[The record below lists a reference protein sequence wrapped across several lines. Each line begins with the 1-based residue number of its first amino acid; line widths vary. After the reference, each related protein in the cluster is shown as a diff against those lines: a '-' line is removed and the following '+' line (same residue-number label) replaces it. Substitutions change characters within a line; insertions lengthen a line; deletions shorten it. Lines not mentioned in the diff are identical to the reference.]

1 MKKIKGI
8 MLSEIGFANLPI
20 LLKNAGLDYFII
32 DTEHGGFDYKELLSL
47 ITIANLYDIEPFI
60 RLSSNNRDDIIRYL
74 DMGVKGLILPMTNN
88 EEDISKVVKYAK
100 YSPLGKRGISTTRA
114 HTFYN
119 PPKLTVY
126 KELANQTT
134 KVFAQIETVSG
145 LNNIEKI
152 LSVEGVYGAFVG
164 PNDLSDELN
173 CLDDKDS
180 KLIKDAIEK
189 VVFVANKL
197 SKEAGIIT
205 TNRNYLNQ
213 ASLVGMSYYSVG
225 SELSII
231 INGFKA
237 VVKTIDEL

>member
-1 MKKIKGI
+1 M
-8 MLSEIGFANLPI
+8 N
-20 LLKNAGLDYFII
+20 
-32 DTEHGGFDYKELLSL
+32 
-47 ITIANLYDIEPFI
+47 
-60 RLSSNNRDDIIRYL
+60 
-74 DMGVKGLILPMTNN
+74 
-88 EEDISKVVKYAK
+88 
-100 YSPLGKRGISTTRA
+100 
-114 HTFYN
+114 
-119 PPKLTVY
+119 
-126 KELANQTT
+126 
-134 KVFAQIETVSG
+134 
-145 LNNIEKI
+145 KI
-152 LSVEGVYGAFVG
+152 LSVEGVYDAFVG

-197 SKEAGIIT
+197 SKEAGIIM